1 MTRLTATITANF
13 GRRMHIAF
21 ADGTAGDA
29 RIKGRGLKP
38 VCADRVSVVPID
50 NDEWLI
56 VEIHER
62 RNALTRPNLRGAV
75 EVLASNVDVVIVV
88 AAPEP
93 KPDWYIVDRY
103 LCAAEN
109 MGAEAIVAWHKSD
122 LPGGDEADAMLR
134 VYRELGYGVARTSID
149 DPQSIAALER
159 TVGSRVALLVGQSG
173 VGKSSLINGMSPPS
187 SQRTSGISRKTGEG
201 RHTTV
206 NAVLLPLACGG
217 AVIDSPGVRDFA
229 PAFAQAVDVAHGY
242 REIATRARECRFAN
256 CLHLREPG
264 CAVKGAVDT
273 GVIDARRY
281 ASYRRSMN
289 LFDDS
294 RRSY

>member
-1 MTRLTATITANF
+1 MTQQTATITANY
-13 GRRMHIAF
+13 GRRMQVAF
-21 ADGTAGDA
+21 ADGTTGDA
-29 RIKGRGLKP
+29 RIKGRALKP

-50 NDEWLI
+50 DGEWLI
-56 VEIHER
+56 VDILER

-75 EVLASNVDVVIVV
+75 EVLASNVDVMVVV

-109 MGAEAIVAWHKSD
+109 MGADAIIAWHKTD
-122 LPGGDEADAMLR
+122 LPVDDDADAALR
-134 VYRELGYGVARTSID
+134 VYAELGYEVARTSVD
-149 DPQSIAALER
+149 DPASIAAVER
-159 TVGSRVALLVGQSG
+159 SIGARVALLVGQSG
-173 VGKSSLINGMSPPS
+173 VGKSSLINGMSSPS
-187 SQRTSGISRKTGEG
+187 SQRTSEISRKTGEG

-206 NAVLLPLACGG
+206 SAVLLQLQGGG

-229 PAFAQAVDVAHGY
+229 PAFAQAVAVARGF
-242 REIATRARECRFAN
+242 REIDARSHECRFAN
-256 CLHLREPG
+256 CSHLREPG
-264 CAVKGAVDT
+264 CAVKSAVDT

-289 LFDDS
+289 LFGES
-294 RRSY
+294 QRPY